1 MYVENSGDKL
11 SWYVV
16 YTKPKQEE
24 RAVFNLRAW
33 NVEVFAP
40 RLKERRRNEFT
51 GKVSWHVK
59 PMFPR
64 YIFARFRTN
73 ELLHKVN
80 FTRGVQTVVSFNGGP
95 TAVCDEIIE
104 LIQLQQGESG
114 FIIPG
119 EELRTGDRVTIK
131 EGPLKDFTG
140 VFEESTGDSDRVSI
154 LLTTVSYQTR
164 VVVEREMVRKAS

>member
-1 MYVENSGDKL
+1 MYAEKNEDRL

-16 YTKPKQEE
+16 YTKPKQED
-24 RAVFNLRAW
+24 RAVFNLRSW

-59 PMFPR
+59 SMFPR
-64 YIFARFRTN
+64 YIFARFRAN
-73 ELLHKVN
+73 ELLYKVN
-80 FTRGVQTVVSFNGGP
+80 FTRGVQNVVSFSNGP
-95 TAVCDEIIE
+95 TPVSDEIIE
-104 LIQLQQGESG
+104 LIQLQQGENG

-119 EELRTGDRVTIK
+119 EELRIGDRVTIK
-131 EGPLKDFTG
+131 EGPLKDFKG
-140 VFEESTGDSDRVSI
+140 VFEESASDSGRVSI

-164 VVVEREMVRKAS
+164 VVIEREMVRKAS

>member
-1 MYVENSGDKL
+1 MKVESVSDRL

-24 RAVFNLRAW
+24 RAVFNLRGW

-40 RLKERRRNEFT
+40 RLKERKRNEFT
-51 GKVSWHVK
+51 GKVTYHVK

-64 YIFARFRTN
+64 YVFARFKVN

-80 FTRGVQTVVSFNGGP
+80 FTRGVQNVISFNNGP
-95 TAVCDEIIE
+95 TPVSDEIIE
-104 LIQLQQGESG
+104 LIQMQQGESG
-114 FIIPG
+114 LIILG
-119 EELRTGDRVTIK
+119 EELQTGDRVKIT

-140 VFEESTGDSDRVSI
+140 VFEESTSDSSRVSI
-154 LLTTVSYQTR
+154 MLTAVSYQTR